1 MCEGHRSV
9 IDQSVHQK
17 VANLA
22 LKRSAEDLLER
33 LQPIAI
39 ALDKVR
45 SDGCTIADAVEVWKT
60 LETKLP
66 LKEKTL
72 KKCTARYEQAV
83 TSSQLLANVLHP
95 AYQGKS

>member
-1 MCEGHRSV
+1 MQLVDFDGHRSV

-39 ALDKVR
+39 ALDKVQ
-45 SDGCTIADAVEVWKT
+45 SD
-60 LETKLP
+60 
-66 LKEKTL
+66 
-72 KKCTARYEQAV
+72 
-83 TSSQLLANVLHP
+83 
-95 AYQGKS
+95 